1 MGRVRFRTLF
11 LAGLAAGI
19 FIMNLGKGVLLEN
32 TGLLD
37 EYALYH
43 MKYMAVDGGA
53 LFCYVLCR
61 RIGGALALGI
71 LFTTYLGLVVCAAA
85 AFWYGFSAGAFVAAL
100 ALRYGL
106 KGILL
111 ALAGTFPQYLL
122 YAPALAALILWG
134 ARLNRCIYFRGS
146 GENTQGKYFWMKK
159 ALRLVCIL
167 SVMTMGCILESF
179 WNPQLVLSLLQVF

>member
-43 MKYMAVDGGA
+43 MKYMTVDGGS

-61 RIGGALALGI
+61 RIGSALVLGI
-71 LFTTYLGLVVCAAA
+71 LFTTYLGLFVCAAA

-100 ALRYGL
+100 ALRYGP

-111 ALAGTFPQYLL
+111 AFAGVFPQYLL
-122 YAPALAALILWG
+122 YTPALAALILWG
-134 ARLNRCIYFRGS
+134 AQLNRGIYFHRQEEGLERS
-146 GENTQGKYFWMKK
+146 YFWTKK
-159 ALRLVCIL
+159 ALRLAGIL
-167 SVMTMGCILESF
+167 FALTMGCVLESF
-179 WNPQLVLSLLQVF
+179 WNPQLVLALLQVF